1 MKRIG
6 LLAVFWLLATAF
18 TVQAQLDG
26 VTAGLKLDQAQF
38 LPGEDIPLRVQI
50 LNRSGQ
56 EVSFGA
62 DNNWI
67 TLSIWGENNASPA
80 SLGDMPVKGE
90 FSLLSGEMG
99 TRTLNPA
106 PYFDLTRPGR
116 YHISAKIRLTQ
127 WGQEI
132 SCKSIVFT
140 VANGVTLPNLA
151 NLQFGVPPPAGVSN
165 VAPEVR
171 RYSLL
176 KLSNLNELKLY
187 FRLTDVSG
195 RVLRVFSIG
204 RMISFSDPE
213 AQIDRYNNFHVLYQT
228 GAKSFN
234 YSVINPDGQ
243 LVLRRTYEY
252 TDTRPVLRPGSEG
265 EVYVWGGMRQP
276 AGNDIPPV
284 ETVSAR
290 RP

>member
-1 MKRIG
+1 
-6 LLAVFWLLATAF
+6 
-18 TVQAQLDG
+18 
-26 VTAGLKLDQAQF
+26 
-38 LPGEDIPLRVQI
+38 
-50 LNRSGQ
+50 
-56 EVSFGA
+56 
-62 DNNWI
+62 
-67 TLSIWGENNASPA
+67 
-80 SLGDMPVKGE
+80 
-90 FSLLSGEMG
+90 
-99 TRTLNPA
+99 
-106 PYFDLTRPGR
+106 
-116 YHISAKIRLTQ
+116 
-127 WGQEI
+127 
-132 SCKSIVFT
+132 
-140 VANGVTLPNLA
+140 VTLPNLA
-151 NLQFGVPPPAGVSN
+151 NLQFGVPPPAGVTN